1 MTETTRKAQTKSSGN
16 ELSSEQR
23 QAVVDNMGLI
33 GSFVRDFRGHS
44 EYSTLDY
51 DEWRDTLISS
61 LIKAVKNHDKD
72 KGALSTLYYTIAN
85 NDVDYELRKP
95 WRHEKSTEVSLDFLV
110 DHGIEPG
117 EDISH
122 TMFEIE
128 DILGK
133 QSELWKLVNLVY
145 LGYNIADI
153 SRMEDMSWTTVKRR
167 LDEAYNIIRE
177 EYRGDEVW
185 EY

>member
-1 MTETTRKAQTKSSGN
+1 MAKTTRQAKAKSSKD

-23 QAVVDNMGLI
+23 QTVADNMGLI

-44 EYSTLDY
+44 EYSRLEY

-61 LIKAVKNHDKD
+61 LIKAVKNHDED
-72 KGALSTLYYTIAN
+72 KGALSTLYYSIAS
-85 NDVDYELRKP
+85 NDVKYELRKP

-110 DHGIEPG
+110 DYGIEPS
-117 EDISH
+117 ENISY

-133 QSELWKLVNLVY
+133 QSELWRLVHLVY

-177 EYRGDEVW
+177 EYRGDGMW
-185 EY
+185 DY